1 MVQCCMCED
10 WYHDIHLGLEGDL
23 PGDFDEIICKDCVKR
38 HSFLLNY
45 QNITPG
51 DSLLFISSYCLSK
64 SLKKTIIS
72 SVRIF

>member
-10 WYHDIHLGLEGDL
+10 WYHDIHLGLEGGL
-23 PGDFDEIICKDCVKR
+23 PGDFDEIICKDCVER